1 MTQLYFR
8 ELKGSGKKEKKR
20 KEGKG
25 ANEPGIM
32 DARYYRRPVD
42 LREVDRNYFNG

>member
-1 MTQLYFR
+1 MHFR
-8 ELKGSGKKEKKR
+8 ELKGVLGGKREEGKKGKR
-20 KEGKG
+20 

-32 DARYYRRPVD
+32 DARYYRRAVD